1 MPEQRELCLPGSVSM
16 VSLVVVFWMYVIL
29 FAIIGAMRGWARE
42 LLVSF
47 ALILALFIIS
57 VLERF
62 VPFIQAIA
70 VSSPPTMFWLRT
82 GVVLALVFF
91 GYQTP
96 NIPRLS
102 QQNRFARERLQ
113 DILLGV
119 FLGAFNGYLVVGTI
133 WFYLNAAGYPFPNLI
148 EAPPPGTPLWDATQ
162 RMMALMPPDLLGGS
176 SAIYFAVALAFA
188 FVLVVFI

>member
-1 MPEQRELCLPGSVSM
+1 M

-29 FAIIGAMRGWARE
+29 FSIIGAMRGWARE
-42 LLVSF
+42 MLVSF
-47 ALILALFIIS
+47 AVILGLFIIS

-62 VPFIQAIA
+62 VPFIGNTLDNVPALQ
-70 VSSPPTMFWLRT
+70 FWMRAMLII
-82 GVVLALVFF
+82 ALVFF

-96 NIPRLS
+96 NIPRLAT
-102 QQNRFARERLQ
+102 QNRFARDRLQ

-119 FLGAFNGYLVVGTI
+119 FLGALNGYLIIGSV
-133 WFYLNAAGYPFPNLI
+133 WYYLDAAGYPFPNLI
-148 EAPPPGTPLWDATQ
+148 SPPLDQVAVVTQ

>member
-1 MPEQRELCLPGSVSM
+1 M
-16 VSLVVVFWMYVIL
+16 VSLIVVFWMYVIL

-47 ALILALFIIS
+47 AVILALFIIS
-57 VLERF
+57 VLEDF
-62 VPFIQAIA
+62 VPFIKDLLTQNAQ
-70 VSSPPTMFWLRT
+70 MLFWFRMIM
-82 GVVLALVFF
+82 VVALVFF

-96 NIPRLS
+96 NIQRLAAG
-102 QQNRFARERLQ
+102 NRFARDRLQ
-113 DILLGV
+113 DVLLGV
-119 FLGAFNGYLVVGTI
+119 FLGALNGYLIAGTI
-133 WFYLNAAGYPFPNLI
+133 WWYLDNAGYPFPNVI
-148 EAPPPGTPLWDATQ
+148 SAPPAGSTVADTTA

>member
-1 MPEQRELCLPGSVSM
+1 M

-47 ALILALFIIS
+47 AIILALFIIS

-62 VPFIQAIA
+62 VPFIRDTLAQNAQIL
-70 VSSPPTMFWLRT
+70 FWVRSL
-82 GVVLALVFF
+82 VLLALVFF

-96 NIPRLS
+96 NIQRLAAG
-102 QQNRFARERLQ
+102 NRFARDRLQ

-119 FLGAFNGYLVVGTI
+119 FLGALNGYLIAGTI
-133 WFYLNAAGYPFPNLI
+133 WFYMDGAGYPFPNI
-148 EAPPPGTPLWDATQ
+148 ISAPPPATQ
-162 RMMALMPPDLLGGS
+162 VADTTARMMALMPPDLLGGS

>member
-1 MPEQRELCLPGSVSM
+1 M
-16 VSLVVVFWMYVIL
+16 VSLIVVFWMYVIL

-42 LLVSF
+42 MLVSF
-47 ALILALFIIS
+47 AVILALFIIS

-62 VPFIQAIA
+62 VPFIRDILASNVQILFWVRVA
-70 VSSPPTMFWLRT
+70 VLV
-82 GVVLALVFF
+82 GLVFF

-96 NIPRLS
+96 NLQRLAAG
-102 QQNRFARERLQ
+102 NRFARERLQ

-119 FLGAFNGYLVVGTI
+119 FLGAVNGYLIAGTI
-133 WFYLNAAGYPFPNLI
+133 WFYMDIAGYPFANVI
-148 EAPPPGTPLWDATQ
+148 SAPPANTQ
-162 RMMALMPPDLLGGS
+162 VAETTASMMAIMPPDLLGGT

>member
-1 MPEQRELCLPGSVSM
+1 M

-29 FAIIGAMRGWARE
+29 FAVIGAMRGWARE

-47 ALILALFIIS
+47 SVILALFIIS

-62 VPFIQAIA
+62 IPFVGRTLASIP
-70 VSSPPTMFWLRT
+70 STLFWLRV

-96 NIPRLS
+96 NLQRFAAS
-102 QQNRFARERLQ
+102 NRFARERLQ

-119 FLGAFNGYLVVGTI
+119 FLGALNGYLIAGTI
-133 WFYLNAAGYPFPNLI
+133 WFYLNNAGYPFPNLI
-148 EAPPPGTPLWDATQ
+148 SPPPAGSQLFDTTQ
-162 RMMALMPPDLLGGS
+162 RMMALMPPELLGGS

>member
-1 MPEQRELCLPGSVSM
+1 M
-16 VSLVVVFWMYVIL
+16 VSLIVVFWMYVVL
-29 FAIIGAMRGWARE
+29 FAVIGAMRGWARE
-42 LLVSF
+42 MLVSF
-47 ALILALFIIS
+47 AVILALFIIS

-62 VPFIQAIA
+62 VPFIRDILASNPQIL
-70 VSSPPTMFWLRT
+70 FWVRT
-82 GVVLALVFF
+82 AMVIALVFF

-96 NIPRLS
+96 NLPRLAAS
-102 QQNRFARERLQ
+102 NRFARERLQ

-119 FLGAFNGYLVVGTI
+119 FLGALNGYLVAGTI
-133 WFYLNAAGYPFPNLI
+133 WFYLDNAGYPFPNVI
-148 EAPPPGTPLWDATQ
+148 SAPPAGTQVAETTA

>member
-1 MPEQRELCLPGSVSM
+1 M
-16 VSLVVVFWMYVIL
+16 VSLIVVFWMYVIL
-29 FAIIGAMRGWARE
+29 FGIIGAMRGWARE

-47 ALILALFIIS
+47 ALILALFLIA

-62 VPFIQAIA
+62 VPFIRDTLLQNAQ
-70 VSSPPTMFWLRT
+70 VVFWVRVLL
-82 GVVLALVFF
+82 VVGMVFF

-96 NIPRLS
+96 NLQRLAAG
-102 QQNRFARERLQ
+102 NRFARDRLQ

-119 FLGAFNGYLVVGTI
+119 VLGALNGYLIAGTI
-133 WFYLNAAGYPFPNLI
+133 WFYLDGAGYPFPNVI
-148 EAPPPGTPLWDATQ
+148 SAPPGGTQVAETTA
-162 RMMALMPPDLLGGS
+162 RMMAMMPPDLLGQS

>member
-1 MPEQRELCLPGSVSM
+1 M

-62 VPFIQAIA
+62 VPFIRDTLSTNAQIL
-70 VSSPPTMFWLRT
+70 FWVRT
-82 GVVLALVFF
+82 VVVVALVFF

-96 NIPRLS
+96 NIQRLAAG
-102 QQNRFARERLQ
+102 NRFARDRLQ

-119 FLGAFNGYLVVGTI
+119 FLGALNGYLIAGTI
-133 WFYLNAAGYPFPNLI
+133 WFYLNSAGYPFANVI
-148 EAPPPGTPLWDATQ
+148 SAPPAGTQVADTTA

>member
-1 MPEQRELCLPGSVSM
+1 M
-16 VSLVVVFWMYVIL
+16 VSLIVVFWMYVIL

-47 ALILALFIIS
+47 AVILGLFIIS

-62 VPFIQAIA
+62 VPFISQTL
-70 VSSPPTMFWLRT
+70 SSNAQLWFWIRSGL
-82 GVVLALVFF
+82 VLGLVFF

-96 NIPRLS
+96 NIQRLAGN
-102 QQNRFARERLQ
+102 NRFARERLQ

-119 FLGAFNGYLVVGTI
+119 FLGAINGYLVTGTL
-133 WFYLNAAGYPFPNLI
+133 WYFMHSGGYPFPNI
-148 EAPPPGTPLWDATQ
+148 ISAPPAGTQVADATN
-162 RMMALMPPDLLGGS
+162 RLIAMMPPVLLGGS

>member
-1 MPEQRELCLPGSVSM
+1 M

-47 ALILALFIIS
+47 ALILGLFIIS

-62 VPFIQAIA
+62 VPFIRDTL
-70 VSSPPTMFWLRT
+70 VNSPAMLFWLRAFI
-82 GVVLALVFF
+82 VIALVFF

-96 NIPRLS
+96 NIPRLAAG
-102 QQNRFARERLQ
+102 NRFARERLQ
-113 DILLGV
+113 DILLGI
-119 FLGAFNGYLVVGTI
+119 FLGALNGYLIVGTI
-133 WFYLNAAGYPFPNLI
+133 WFYLDASAYPFPNLI
-148 EAPPPGTPLWDATQ
+148 SAPDPGSTVELATQ

>member
-1 MPEQRELCLPGSVSM
+1 M

-47 ALILALFIIS
+47 SVILALFIIS

-62 VPFIQAIA
+62 IPFFGNTLAA
-70 VSSPPTMFWLRT
+70 MPSTLFWVRT
-82 GVVLALVFF
+82 FMVVALVFF

-96 NIPRLS
+96 NIQRLAAS
-102 QQNRFARERLQ
+102 NRFARERLQ

-119 FLGAFNGYLVVGTI
+119 FLGALNGYLISGTI
-133 WFYLNAAGYPFPNLI
+133 WFYLNDAAYPFPNLI
-148 EAPPPGTPLWDATQ
+148 SPPPAGSPLAETTA
-162 RMMALMPPDLLGGS
+162 RMMALMPPTLLGGS